1 MASAEI
7 YNKALDLLSRRE
19 HSRKELYLKLTKR
32 FESKEDINFNL
43 DRLEEKNL
51 LSDSRFAEEYVQ
63 ARRKKGFG
71 PIKISAELEKR
82 GVNESLISNEIDKF
96 DDWEELAELSFK
108 KRFDSFV
115 PLFTPITKRPL
126 ASGSR
131 VPKCP
136 AFFIPKFFLTI

>member
-32 FESKEDINFNL
+32 FESKEDINLTLN
-43 DRLEEKNL
+43 RLEEKNL
-51 LSDSRFAEEYVQ
+51 LSNSRFAEEYVQ

-82 GVNESLISNEIDKF
+82 GINESLISNEIEKF
-96 DDWEELAELSFK
+96 DDWEDLATLSFK
-108 KRFDSFV
+108 KRFPDGVSEDFKKLQKPV
-115 PLFTPITKRPL
+115 SYTHLTLPTTPY
-126 ASGSR
+126 
-131 VPKCP
+131 V
-136 AFFIPKFFLTI
+136 

>member
-32 FESKEDINFNL
+32 FESKEDINLNL

-82 GVNESLISNEIDKF
+82 GCLLYTSPSPRDAES
-96 DDWEELAELSFK
+96 
-108 KRFDSFV
+108 
-115 PLFTPITKRPL
+115 
-126 ASGSR
+126 SR
-131 VPKCP
+131 MPSS
-136 AFFIPKFFLTI
+136 A

>member
-19 HSRKELYLKLTKR
+19 HSRKELFLKLINR
-32 FESKEDINFNL
+32 FESQEEINLTL
-43 DRLEEKNL
+43 DKLEGKKL

-82 GVNESLISNEIDKF
+82 GVNESLISKEIDKF
-96 DDWEELAELSFK
+96 CDWENIAELSFK
-108 KRFDSFV
+108 KKFPDGVSKDFRKLQKQKNFLSNKG
-115 PLFTPITKRPL
+115 FTFYQIESVL
-126 ASGSR
+126 D
-131 VPKCP
+131 
-136 AFFIPKFFLTI
+136 

>member
-19 HSRKELYLKLTKR
+19 HSRTELYLKLTKR
-32 FESKEDINFNL
+32 FESKEDINLNL

-82 GVNESLISNEIDKF
+82 GVNESLISNEIDRF
-96 DDWEELAELSFK
+96 DDWEDLAELSFK
-108 KRFDSFV
+108 KRFPDGISKDFQK
-115 PLFTPITKRPL
+115 LQKQKNFLSNKGFTFYQIESVL
-126 ASGSR
+126 D
-131 VPKCP
+131 
-136 AFFIPKFFLTI
+136 

>member
-82 GVNESLISNEIDKF
+82 GVNGRSFLMRLISLTTGKIWLNY
-96 DDWEELAELSFK
+96 LLK
-108 KRFDSFV
+108 KDSQM
-115 PLFTPITKRPL
+115 
-126 ASGSR
+126 G
-131 VPKCP
+131 
-136 AFFIPKFFLTI
+136 

>member
-1 MASAEI
+1 MAIAEI

-32 FESKEDINFNL
+32 FESKEDINLNL

-96 DDWEELAELSFK
+96 DDWEDLAELSFK
-108 KRFDSFV
+108 KRFPDGVSKDFQKLQKQKTFCQTKGL
-115 PLFTPITKRPL
+115 LFAKL
-126 ASGSR
+126 NQ
-131 VPKCP
+131 
-136 AFFIPKFFLTI
+136 F

>member
-19 HSRKELYLKLTKR
+19 HSRKELFLKLINR
-32 FESKEDINFNL
+32 FESQEEINLTL
-43 DRLEEKNL
+43 DKLEGKNL

-82 GVNESLISNEIDKF
+82 GVYETLISKEIDKF
-96 DDWEELAELSFK
+96 DDWEKIAELSFK
-108 KRFDSFV
+108 KKFPNGVSKDFRKLQKQKNFLSNKG
-115 PLFTPITKRPL
+115 FTFYQIESVL
-126 ASGSR
+126 D
-131 VPKCP
+131 
-136 AFFIPKFFLTI
+136 

>member
-82 GVNESLISNEIDKF
+82 GVNDSLISNEINKF
-96 DDWEELAELSFK
+96 DDWEDLAELSVTELMEIESSISESDGAKLIMKAREPWFEE
-108 KRFDSFV
+108 
-115 PLFTPITKRPL
+115 T
-126 ASGSR
+126 A
-131 VPKCP
+131 
-136 AFFIPKFFLTI
+136 

>member
-19 HSRKELYLKLTKR
+19 HSRKELFLKLINR
-32 FESKEDINFNL
+32 FESQEEINLTL
-43 DRLEEKNL
+43 DKLEGKKL

-82 GVNESLISNEIDKF
+82 GVNESLISKEIDKF
-96 DDWEELAELSFK
+96 CDWENIAELSFK
-108 KRFDSFV
+108 KKFPDGASKDFRKLQKQKNF
-115 PLFTPITKRPL
+115 LLNKGFTFYQIESVL
-126 ASGSR
+126 D
-131 VPKCP
+131 
-136 AFFIPKFFLTI
+136 

>member
-1 MASAEI
+1 M
-7 YNKALDLLSRRE
+7 
-19 HSRKELYLKLTKR
+19 
-32 FESKEDINFNL
+32 

-96 DDWEELAELSFK
+96 DDWEDLAELSFK
-108 KRFDSFV
+108 KRFPDGVSEDFQK
-115 PLFTPITKRPL
+115 LQKQKNFLLNKGFTFYQIESVL
-126 ASGSR
+126 D
-131 VPKCP
+131 
-136 AFFIPKFFLTI
+136 